1 MKDLTYTQAGG
12 FAEFDGK
19 EDGVLGEEESVE
31 LRRLGFSSLWEI
43 GICDTHTRA
52 MGYERDD
59 QAMPYLVTVWD
70 ACYGTRIYVPDAA
83 SMFALRLKLASL
95 IQTDCLTQDL
105 AEVLQAVKR
114 YFRAEHGHDALSA
127 CDVCDPDEMRDARR
141 QRAAHEERKRA
152 AAKQA

>member
-19 EDGVLGEEESVE
+19 EDGALGEEESIE
-31 LRRLGFSSLWEI
+31 LRRLGFSELWEI
-43 GICDTHTRA
+43 GTYDVHTHAR
-52 MGYERDD
+52 GYERDD
-59 QAMPYLVTVWD
+59 PTMPYLVTVWD

-83 SMFALRLKLASL
+83 SLFALRLKLASL
-95 IQTDCLTQDL
+95 IQADSLTRDL
-105 AEVLQAVKR
+105 AEVLQTVKR